1 MSELD
6 SSIDMLKTMTVKTN
20 YFTSNQEE
28 LPIMGGNVPNFVLP
42 GFCNTDGDTI
52 EIYVHATP
60 MFEVEDAVISIMKD
74 GVVVALAKADD
85 WEEPSSLS
93 AFYRETASQG
103 ETNEFTV
110 SISSR
115 VNDVIIAN
123 GLQVAVK

>member
-1 MSELD
+1 M
-6 SSIDMLKTMTVKTN
+6 VKTN
-20 YFTSNQEE
+20 YFTSNQAE
-28 LPIMGGNVPNFVLP
+28 LPITGGNVPNSVMA
-42 GFCNTDGDTI
+42 GFCNSNGDTI

-60 MFEVEDAVISIMKD
+60 QVEVEDTIISIMKD

-115 VNDVIIAN
+115 VDDVIIAN